1 VRLPRQIEADAQVAA
16 IRAALA
22 VRVEPLWPGGVLH
35 VPVLTPTPALVA
47 ALCAARAAGQLC
59 RGLEAAET
67 ALAAERKGLALAARR
82 AGAAHGARVSR
93 LLVCARDG
101 AERFYRQVEHLLR
114 EHAPRVLCVVVDL
127 DSVALGE
134 ALFGPGATAK
144 LVMAE
149 HKDAVAGILYALAGV
164 TPAAR
169 TPGSR
174 SGAS

>member
-1 VRLPRQIEADAQVAA
+1 MRLPRQIEADAQVAA

-59 RGLEAAET
+59 RGLEAAE
-67 ALAAERKGLALAARR
+67 ARR